1 MPMMKRARPQ
11 RSELLRGVLVWT
23 TLLAVL
29 AWAQHALARPF
40 RWLPYASEAVFP
52 WYVIHQT
59 ATVALAYWLVPLHLG
74 GALEATL
81 VVGGTLAACVL
92 GHEFVRRVPV
102 LRPLFGLKAK
112 RPSGRPHPEALAVVG
127 GSQ

>member
-1 MPMMKRARPQ
+1 MPRVFLEHHRHAIADRERQAIRA
-11 RSELLRGVLVWT
+11 
-23 TLLAVL
+23 A
-29 AWAQHALARPF
+29 
-40 RWLPYASEAVFP
+40 
-52 WYVIHQT
+52 HQ
-59 ATVALAYWLVPLHLG
+59 HLG